1 MPAGIK
7 MQVVKWIVGHPVRL
21 VAVLGGVAGTLGAAK
36 LASPYVMRKL
46 CDKVS
51 GSCCERSI
59 AYLTARQVPSPTRDV
74 VLSSVLVGLGT

>member
-1 MPAGIK
+1 MPYCLISIREFLICVHKKIFVNIVIRVRGCTCLPGSK

-51 GSCCERSI
+51 GS
-59 AYLTARQVPSPTRDV
+59 
-74 VLSSVLVGLGT
+74 